1 MARCATPTLRLMLSN
16 KMAFVEARGKI
27 VNTDNQ
33 SLNLTGKIVRFYV
46 EGCASSKVIRP
57 AG

>member
-1 MARCATPTLRLMLSN
+1 MDLDRNFYIFEVLEVGCLQTAP
-16 KMAFVEARGKI
+16 
-27 VNTDNQ
+27 NQ